1 MWHWGAYTQRRKPG
15 SWDTLIMPEGSASG
29 HAWMKHICIPGEG
42 QPMHLDRI
50 TLPSPPTHHGRSNFP
65 TKMLLKGTV
74 FVVVALHIMQ
84 MKRAANYVKTKESFH
99 LSSCTECWMTHTV
112 WKERKKGKRK
122 SCDAVCTAN
131 PKLSATICACVC
143 MCLYGWGWMQSRG
156 VPRGELKSIMRI
168 PDARKYCCY
177 QFKQVKVWN
186 PGIWRALRN
195 SLGPYFY
202 LQVNWLDFAI

>member
-1 MWHWGAYTQRRKPG
+1 MWHRGAYTQRRKPG

-131 PKLSATICACVC
+131 PKLSATICGCVC

-168 PDARKYCCY
+168 TDARKYCCY
-177 QFKQVKVWN
+177 QFKQVEVWN